1 MFSRKSKSKA
11 IWQNK
16 YLKEVF
22 SIGKK
27 FNQNYTRTILNNSS
41 ILDKKDE
48 YYFPNLLYKF
58 YAPTSDNILDIK
70 NKRLWMAHP
79 SSFNDP
85 FDCCIGF
92 DEEAYEKYCLLK
104 IISSQEMTS
113 RKEESEKFT
122 NDEITRLEQSR
133 TDYNYG
139 VFSRSEDYLTV
150 KYKVFEQKSDKFKTY
165 INQLLTRYKSEADDK
180 IKCIQNHK
188 IRVSCFSDLSRDDE
202 VLKKIQMWSH
212 YADNHKG
219 FCVEYDISPLK
230 GRKIIRL
237 EDYEY
242 YSNEEAYLKE
252 RIIASIKGGIFP
264 IVYGSQRV
272 NLPITRLDRIQIQDF
287 SKSKYYHSVD
297 ELNYKAFIFKSSNW
311 SYEKEWRIILED
323 RICKCYDNKIPFPY
337 IKKIY
342 LGCKMDQNLIKTMLE
357 LGDELGIEV
366 SIMTTGSKKFILE
379 EKSSKSYH
387 WEKAW
392 SKLENPFIY

>member
-70 NKRLWMAHP
+70 NKRLWMAHL

-122 NDEITRLEQSR
+122 NDEITRLEQSI
-133 TDYNYG
+133 YNALNN
-139 VFSRSEDYLTV
+139 E
-150 KYKVFEQKSDKFKTY
+150 KSNTNAVDGLKRIT
-165 INQLLTRYKSEADDK
+165 IN
-180 IKCIQNHK
+180 
-188 IRVSCFSDLSRDDE
+188 
-202 VLKKIQMWSH
+202 
-212 YADNHKG
+212 
-219 FCVEYDISPLK
+219 
-230 GRKIIRL
+230 II
-237 EDYEY
+237 
-242 YSNEEAYLKE
+242 N
-252 RIIASIKGGIFP
+252 
-264 IVYGSQRV
+264 
-272 NLPITRLDRIQIQDF
+272 
-287 SKSKYYHSVD
+287 KSKYSISNF
-297 ELNYKAFIFKSSNW
+297 LN
-311 SYEKEWRIILED
+311 
-323 RICKCYDNKIPFPY
+323 
-337 IKKIY
+337 
-342 LGCKMDQNLIKTMLE
+342 
-357 LGDELGIEV
+357 
-366 SIMTTGSKKFILE
+366 
-379 EKSSKSYH
+379 
-387 WEKAW
+387 
-392 SKLENPFIY
+392 